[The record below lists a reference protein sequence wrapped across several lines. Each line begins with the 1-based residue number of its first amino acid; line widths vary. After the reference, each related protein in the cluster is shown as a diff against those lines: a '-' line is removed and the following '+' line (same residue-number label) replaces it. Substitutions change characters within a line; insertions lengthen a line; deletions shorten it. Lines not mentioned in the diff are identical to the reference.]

1 MVVLRW
7 QSAVDFV
14 VLTVAIAVVLRWS
27 SETRALRLALS
38 ILALRVAA
46 VLTDQFGLL
55 ITTWVLDALT
65 LIALLVLVVA
75 FQPELRRAV
84 MHLDLP
90 GRAAHERQLPT
101 LVALATA
108 AFTLSRIRCGALI
121 VILQEDSIDEL
132 ITGGVV
138 ITARVSSEL
147 LQAMFQKQS
156 PLHDG
161 AVVVEGDQITHAGAI
176 LPLTQRSVPDEYGTR
191 HRAGLGLS
199 ERSDAQ
205 VIVVSE
211 ERGDVTIMRN
221 GSAQVMRDLD
231 GLVATLR
238 TTASAESNRSQ
249 RRRVRVRL
257 TAGVIT
263 VSLLLSALV
272 WSATFLL
279 PGRSVRVQT
288 APVELTNVPVGLIV
302 DAQSVQAVQVWLR
315 ATDFVFGSVNLAD
328 LVARCDLGGAHAG
341 VNVIPLN
348 ACFLDVPLGIKVDR
362 LAPRELRVTL
372 ADTERGRR

>member
-1 MVVLRW
+1 VVVFRW

-46 VLTDQFGLL
+46 VLTDQLGLL

-84 MHLDLP
+84 MRLDLP

-108 AFTLSRIRCGALI
+108 AFTLARIRCGALI

-161 AVVVEGDQITHAGAI
+161 AVVVDGDQITHAGAI
-176 LPLTQRSVPDEYGTR
+176 LPLTQRSAPDEYGTR

-221 GSAQVMRDLD
+221 GSAQVMRDPD
-231 GLVATLR
+231 VLVATLR

-249 RRRVRVRL
+249 RRVRVRL
-257 TAGVIT
+257 TAGVIA
-263 VSLLLSALV
+263 VSLLLAALV

-328 LVARCDLGGAHAG
+328 LVARCDLGRAHAG

-348 ACFLDVPLGIKVDR
+348 VCFLGVPLGIKVER